1 MITLK
6 LYGTFKIL
14 CGKHHKI
21 NLKSCSIKDILSYI
35 LSNFPITKRFIH
47 LESKDLLAI
56 IINGISINTKDLKTL
71 RVFSGDDV
79 KLLLVTA
86 GRGKNW
92 QTIVGVILIIV
103 GYILYE
109 FGGELLVQ
117 WGISM
122 VSAGQVAAAGYAM
135 MVAGAGLLISGLMA
149 SQIGPSNYDNQ
160 LKDIALK
167 KSYGWGGSA
176 LNLTK
181 SGNPVPLGYGTMR
194 VGSQVISG
202 GLRAENI

>member
-6 LYGTFKIL
+6 LYGVLKGL
-14 CGKHHKI
+14 CGKHHRI
-21 NLKSCSIKDILSYI
+21 NLKSCSIKDVLSYI
-35 LSNFPITKRFIH
+35 LYNFPLTKRFLH

-56 IINGISINTKDLKTL
+56 IINGISISEEDLKVL
-71 RVFSGDDV
+71 RVFSGDEV
-79 KLLLVTA
+79 KLILVA
-86 GRGKNW
+86 SGKGKNW
-92 QTIVGVILIIV
+92 QNIVGVILIIV

-109 FGGELLVQ
+109 WGGEALVQ
-117 WGISM
+117 LGMYMMLS
-122 VSAGQVAAAGYAM
+122 GAM
-135 MVAGAGLLISGLMA
+135 MIASGLMA
-149 SQIGPSNYDNQ
+149 PVITPSNYDNQ
-160 LKDIALK
+160 LKDVALK